1 MALRRAKNTPQK
13 KKMAVPTKTEL
24 AYRYIQF
31 SKWITIYVLAFWGIY
46 RLAQLVVVVV
56 APNVEDTMV
65 KLVSGIDTMAI
76 FFGGFYTTN
85 SITEKALVVHKDV
98 QKYMYTSSKD
108 SDSSNG
114 DITQEDADS
123 TENG

>member
-114 DITQEDADS
+114 DITQEDAGS

>member
-13 KKMAVPTKTEL
+13 KKIAVPTKTEL
-24 AYRYIQF
+24 AYRYVQF

-114 DITQEDADS
+114 EITQEDADS

>member
-13 KKMAVPTKTEL
+13 KKIAVPTKTEL
-24 AYRYIQF
+24 AYRYVQF

-56 APNVEDTMV
+56 APNVDDTMV

-114 DITQEDADS
+114 NITQEDADS